1 MNTIEK
7 ITTQLSDNL
16 VIGKN
21 IFHCKEITSTNAIML
36 DNVDRLFLNGD
47 ILIADVQ
54 TVGIGRYNRKWNS
67 EKGGLYF
74 SILFQQID
82 DLQKFY
88 KFIILVAL
96 AVKEELEELTSD
108 FNNFKIKWPND
119 IYYKDKKI
127 CGILTQTKIQGE
139 INKLV
144 IGIGININNTFS
156 KEDIF
161 RNIPIALKEIIHKK
175 SDLQN
180 ISQQLIIKINYYYD
194 EYIKDNFNNYLIRL
208 NQSIYKRNEK
218 IKFTK
223 DGKSILVR
231 PLEFAYNGCLIC
243 EVNGKRKLFSVG
255 EIE

>member
-156 KEDIF
+156 KKDIF

>member
-7 ITTQLSDNL
+7 ITLKLSDNL

-21 IFHCKEITSTNAIML
+21 IFHCKEITSTNAIIL
-36 DNVDRLFLNGD
+36 DNADGLFSNGD
-47 ILIADVQ
+47 ILIADIQ
-54 TVGIGRYNRKWNS
+54 TSGIGRYDRKWNS

-88 KFIILVAL
+88 KFIILVAF
-96 AVKEELEELTSD
+96 AIKEELEELTSD
-108 FNNFKIKWPND
+108 FNDFKIKWPND

-139 INKLV
+139 KIKLV
-144 IGIGININNTFS
+144 IGIGININNTFL

-161 RNIPIALKEIIHKK
+161 RNTPIALKEIIHKIN
-175 SDLQN
+175 DLQN

-208 NQSIYKRNEK
+208 NQSIYKRNKK

-223 DGKSILVR
+223 NGKSILVR